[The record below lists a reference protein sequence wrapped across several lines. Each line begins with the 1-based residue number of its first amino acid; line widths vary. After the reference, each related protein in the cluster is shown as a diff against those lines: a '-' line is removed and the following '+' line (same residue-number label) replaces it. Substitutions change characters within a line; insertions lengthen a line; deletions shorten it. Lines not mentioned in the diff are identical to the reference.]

1 MLSYTLVEPLC
12 VLAYRLLHFAQH
24 GTMLRARTPL
34 LVVAFAPAL
43 LVISIG
49 LIYLRTT
56 CRMQLPT
63 AQVLNSGLEG
73 LPGLLHMWAQ
83 HAASHDEASA
93 LAQLAAD
100 LDEAIA
106 RFKSGEAIHPL
117 PAKVQPA
124 LTTSSSAPAC
134 ASAGSA
140 STLESQVQ
148 SLAISGLQ
156 CHIAW
161 NIDYWGD
168 PLVWG
173 DTHLTDTAA
182 DCCAACHA
190 HQLAAARGGLDKG
203 ANSTA
208 CNTWSHCSDKEKCGD
223 RYRQCWLKHLPSLP
237 PPDGQGTPSVF
248 SSGIVYDSDAWLASY
263 DRKTR
268 LTLRFQMGEVEV
280 ELLPELAPASVRE
293 LRRLVALL
301 EGGSGNGGGG
311 GGGGCNGCELYRIE
325 TAFLVQGVIR
335 HPGKA

>member
-1 MLSYTLVEPLC
+1 
-12 VLAYRLLHFAQH
+12 
-24 GTMLRARTPL
+24 
-34 LVVAFAPAL
+34 
-43 LVISIG
+43 
-49 LIYLRTT
+49 
-56 CRMQLPT
+56 MQLPT

-73 LPGLLHMWAQ
+73 LPGLMHMWAQ
-83 HAASHDEASA
+83 HATNHDEASA

-100 LDEAIA
+100 LDEAIS

-124 LTTSSSAPAC
+124 ATTSSGTPC
-134 ASAGSA
+134 TSAGSG
-140 STLESQVQ
+140 STLQAQVQ

-190 HQLAAARGGLDKG
+190 HQQAAARGGLDQG
-203 ANSTA
+203 TNSTA
-208 CNTWSHCSDKEKCGD
+208 CNTWSHCSDKDKCGD
-223 RYRQCWLKHLPSLP
+223 RYRQCWLKHLPALP

-248 SSGIVYDSDAWLASY
+248 SSGLVYDSSDAWLAPY
-263 DRKTR
+263 DSKTR

-280 ELLPELAPASVRE
+280 ELLPDLAPASVRE
-293 LRRLVALL
+293 LRRLAALL
-301 EGGSGNGGGG
+301 EGGSGGDGSGGG
-311 GGGGCNGCELYRIE
+311 GGGGCDGCQLYRVE
-325 TAFLVQGVIR
+325 TNFLVQGVIR
-335 HPGKA
+335 HPGKER